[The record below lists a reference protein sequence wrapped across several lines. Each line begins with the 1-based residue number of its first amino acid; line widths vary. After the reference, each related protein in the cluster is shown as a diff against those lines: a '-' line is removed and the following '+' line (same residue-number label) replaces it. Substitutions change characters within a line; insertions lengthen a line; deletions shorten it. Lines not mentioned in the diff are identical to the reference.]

1 MSQAIMQR
9 QTTKGP
15 SAWEVTL
22 ANTKLWLK
30 SPTPYL
36 NALGLVAFVLFWY
49 LTTEYFQLPYF
60 EKLPGPVASFQ
71 EWVSK
76 DPIYGISI
84 YTSDYYAHIGIS
96 VWRVFQ
102 AFMLATLLGVPTGL
116 FMGWNKTFKD
126 YSFPL
131 LETLRPIPMLAWVPL
146 AILMWPGREASIVFL
161 TFLGSYFA
169 TVLNTL
175 LGVES
180 IDESYFRAARS
191 LGARPPRRILQGH
204 PAGRHA
210 VHLHRPSDQH
220 GVRVVLAGRG
230 RNARGRIRPRLPHLE
245 LVHAGAI
252 PRDHHRHDHARRHR
266 LVEQLAHPYDRQP
279 PHAVEGQGGSTM
291 SGNET
296 PTRGHIQINNVS
308 KIYDP
313 DGAKVLAVDR
323 CTMDIAPGEFCVVV
337 GPSGCGKT
345 TLLNAIAGFHSI
357 SSGEILLDGEVLCSA
372 DKQAQPG
379 SDRIVVFQNG
389 ALFPWFTVL
398 ENVTFGPIVQK
409 AMSKEEA
416 EDKAMEMLGQMGL
429 MGIENNY
436 PSEIS
441 SGMRRRVEIAR
452 AMMNNPRVLL
462 LDEPFRAMDALT
474 KTVVH
479 QFLLQVYDRSKT
491 TVFFITHDLEE
502 AIFLGSK
509 VYIMTTRPATIK
521 KILDVDIPRPRDFRV
536 LSSPTYT
543 RLKEECIS
551 AVHEEALKAF
561 KAGEREM

>member
-1 MSQAIMQR
+1 
-9 QTTKGP
+9 
-15 SAWEVTL
+15 
-22 ANTKLWLK
+22 
-30 SPTPYL
+30 
-36 NALGLVAFVLFWY
+36 
-49 LTTEYFQLPYF
+49 
-60 EKLPGPVASFQ
+60 
-71 EWVSK
+71 
-76 DPIYGISI
+76 
-84 YTSDYYAHIGIS
+84 
-96 VWRVFQ
+96 
-102 AFMLATLLGVPTGL
+102 
-116 FMGWNKTFKD
+116 
-126 YSFPL
+126 
-131 LETLRPIPMLAWVPL
+131 
-146 AILMWPGREASIVFL
+146 
-161 TFLGSYFA
+161 
-169 TVLNTL
+169 
-175 LGVES
+175 
-180 IDESYFRAARS
+180 
-191 LGARPPRRILQGH
+191 
-204 PAGRHA
+204 
-210 VHLHRPSDQH
+210 
-220 GVRVVLAGRG
+220 
-230 RNARGRIRPRLPHLE
+230 
-245 LVHAGAI
+245 
-252 PRDHHRHDHARRHR
+252 
-266 LVEQLAHPYDRQP
+266 
-279 PHAVEGQGGSTM
+279 M

-409 AMSKEEA
+409 AMRKEEA

-521 KILDVDIPRPRDFRV
+521 KILDGDIPRPRDFRV

-561 KAGEREM
+561 KAGEREMYPKETPCRRSKRACAAQPRGAASYPSSCSPSFGKSAPACTCLSSATSPRPRPSSAPWASSLPTPSTGSRGATA

>member
-1 MSQAIMQR
+1 
-9 QTTKGP
+9 
-15 SAWEVTL
+15 
-22 ANTKLWLK
+22 
-30 SPTPYL
+30 
-36 NALGLVAFVLFWY
+36 
-49 LTTEYFQLPYF
+49 
-60 EKLPGPVASFQ
+60 
-71 EWVSK
+71 
-76 DPIYGISI
+76 
-84 YTSDYYAHIGIS
+84 
-96 VWRVFQ
+96 
-102 AFMLATLLGVPTGL
+102 
-116 FMGWNKTFKD
+116 
-126 YSFPL
+126 
-131 LETLRPIPMLAWVPL
+131 
-146 AILMWPGREASIVFL
+146 
-161 TFLGSYFA
+161 
-169 TVLNTL
+169 
-175 LGVES
+175 
-180 IDESYFRAARS
+180 
-191 LGARPPRRILQGH
+191 
-204 PAGRHA
+204 
-210 VHLHRPSDQH
+210 
-220 GVRVVLAGRG
+220 
-230 RNARGRIRPRLPHLE
+230 
-245 LVHAGAI
+245 
-252 PRDHHRHDHARRHR
+252 
-266 LVEQLAHPYDRQP
+266 
-279 PHAVEGQGGSTM
+279 M

-416 EDKAMEMLGQMGL
+416 EGKAMEMLGQMGL

-551 AVHEEALKAF
+551 AVHEEALIQGRRTGNVTEGDTMSSIKKSLCSATARRGIISIIVFTVVWEICTRLHVPIIGNVPAPSSVIGSMGKQLTDAFYWISWRDSMMRIVGGFVLAQVIGIPLGLLLGASKAAHNLIYPVF
-561 KAGEREM
+561 EIMRPVPPLAWVPVAVIFWPTPEMSMVFVTFLGAFFIVVINIVDGVRSIDARYLRAARSLGSSRSDMFWHILLPGSLPSIVVGMTVGMGVTWAVVVAAEMIASRTGLGYLTWSAYVAGEFPVIIIGMMSIGIAGYVCSAIIRFAGTRMTPWLRTF